1 MYFIIIIHT
10 AMYNSSAVSTRAH
23 QISTDPLCIPSK
35 MSFNVLYNIN
45 HMQLQLASLYIYIIM
60 RVYSYLLMVTVAM
73 LVGVA
78 GNTVLINHAH
88 HLAYRV
94 CSHALAGLSLFL
106 FIPQV
111 FHLGWPWIQKQPVI
125 HLPSVATLMRPC
137 QAKIS

>member
-1 MYFIIIIHT
+1 MILSYLIQAILFETNAVQVYNLRRAIFPPLNSAMYIINFIHT
-10 AMYNSSAVSTRAH
+10 AMYNSNAVSTRAH

-78 GNTVLINHAH
+78 GNTVLVNHGH

-94 CSHALAGLSLFL
+94 A
-106 FIPQV
+106 V
-111 FHLGWPWIQKQPVI
+111 TPWLV
-125 HLPSVATLMRPC
+125 S
-137 QAKIS
+137 